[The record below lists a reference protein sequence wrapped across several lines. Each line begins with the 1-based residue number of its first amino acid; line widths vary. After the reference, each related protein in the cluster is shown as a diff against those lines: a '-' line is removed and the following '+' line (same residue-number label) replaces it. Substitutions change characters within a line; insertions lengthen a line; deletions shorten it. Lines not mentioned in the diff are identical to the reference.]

1 MTKGES
7 IELRTRISVSL
18 SIKKWISKGIKRLI
32 DILAGIAGCLLLIPL
47 YFYVR
52 HKNHKEGDYDPVFFK
67 QTRIVKDGKPF
78 EMIKVRSMIP
88 NAEALLEQLMKTD
101 PKIREEYT
109 IHKKLRQ
116 DPRIT
121 AAGEF
126 LRKTSLDEFPQLI
139 NVLKGEMTL
148 IGPRPYLPREKED
161 MGEYY
166 NQIIQVK
173 PGLGGLWQVRG
184 RSDLSF
190 HDRCELDKEY
200 VENWYLL
207 WDFKILLKTLQIVL
221 LRKGAM

>member
-7 IELRTRISVSL
+7 IELKSRISDFSSFKQVVG
-18 SIKKWISKGIKRLI
+18 KGIKRI
-32 DILAGIAGCLLLIPL
+32 VDILAGIVGCLLLIPL

-52 HKNHKEGDYDPVFFK
+52 HKNHQQGDYDPIFFK
-67 QTRIVKDGKPF
+67 QARIGKDGKSF
-78 EMIKVRSMIP
+78 EMIKFRSRIP
-88 NAEALLEQLMKTD
+88 NAEAVLEQLMTTD

-109 IHKKLRQ
+109 IHKKLRH

-121 AAGEF
+121 QAGEF

-161 MGEYY
+161 MGDYY

-190 HDRCELDKEY
+190 EDRCELDKEY
-200 VENWYLL
+200 VENWHLM

>member
-18 SIKKWISKGIKRLI
+18 SIKKWVGKGIKRLN

-67 QTRIVKDGKPF
+67 QTRIGKDGKPF
-78 EMIKVRSMIP
+78 EMIKFRSMIP

-121 AAGEF
+121 TAGEF
-126 LRKTSLDEFPQLI
+126 LRKTSLDEF
-139 NVLKGEMTL
+139 
-148 IGPRPYLPREKED
+148 
-161 MGEYY
+161 
-166 NQIIQVK
+166 
-173 PGLGGLWQVRG
+173 
-184 RSDLSF
+184 RS
-190 HDRCELDKEY
+190 
-200 VENWYLL
+200 
-207 WDFKILLKTLQIVL
+207 
-221 LRKGAM
+221 

>member
-7 IELRTRISVSL
+7 IELKSRITDFSSFKQVV
-18 SIKKWISKGIKRLI
+18 GRGVKRI
-32 DILAGIAGCLLLIPL
+32 VDILAGIVGCLLLFPL

-52 HKNHKEGDYDPVFFK
+52 HKNHQQGDRDPVFFR
-67 QTRIVKDGKPF
+67 QVRIGKNGKPF
-78 EMIKVRSMIP
+78 EMLKFRSMIP
-88 NAEALLEQLMKTD
+88 NAEEELQRLMNED
-101 PKIREEYT
+101 PAICEEYT
-109 IHKKLRQ
+109 IHKKLKH

-121 AAGEF
+121 QAGEF

-161 MGEYY
+161 MGDYY

-190 HDRCELDKEY
+190 EDRCELDKEY
-200 VENWYLL
+200 VENWHLM
-207 WDFKILLKTLQIVL
+207 WDFKILLRTLQIVL

>member
-7 IELRTRISVSL
+7 IELKSRISDFSSFKQVVG
-18 SIKKWISKGIKRLI
+18 KGIKRI
-32 DILAGIAGCLLLIPL
+32 VDILAGIVGCLLLIPL
-47 YFYVR
+47 YFYVH
-52 HKNHKEGDYDPVFFK
+52 HKNHQQGDYDPIFFK
-67 QTRIVKDGKPF
+67 QARIGKDGKSF
-78 EMIKVRSMIP
+78 EMIKFRSMIP
-88 NAEALLEQLMKTD
+88 NAEAVLEQLMTTD

-109 IHKKLRQ
+109 IHKKLRH

-121 AAGEF
+121 QAGEF

-161 MGEYY
+161 MGDYY

-190 HDRCELDKEY
+190 EDRCELDKEY
-200 VENWYLL
+200 VENWHLM